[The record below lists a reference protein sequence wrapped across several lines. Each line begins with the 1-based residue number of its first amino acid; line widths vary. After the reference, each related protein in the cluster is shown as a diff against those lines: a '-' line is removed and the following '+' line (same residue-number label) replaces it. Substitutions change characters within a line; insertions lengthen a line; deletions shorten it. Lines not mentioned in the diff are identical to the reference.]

1 MSTSTFLHSPG
12 LSQLSARLGASVPL
26 GLCLPGLCWGP
37 GCPTPV
43 CSTPTDCGPPRPQH
57 QLLWAP
63 YPRLPACSL
72 YQARGPRRRKG
83 FYSFLNLGHGLTE
96 MTARAAKTQGKPK
109 TPAEIEKQ
117 KLTDRERQKGS
128 RQKSVGKPLT
138 PDSSRSLD
146 LSFSLKVSSL
156 GEGLQFLGMVGRT
169 SW

>member
-1 MSTSTFLHSPG
+1 MLFLSLSSKNKAIFHPCPVAGLFLPAPHYEHKHIPALPRAQPAFST
-12 LSQLSARLGASVPL
+12 LGASVPL

-43 CSTPTDCGPPRPQH
+43 CSTPTDCRPPRPQH

-138 PDSSRSLD
+138 PDSS
-146 LSFSLKVSSL
+146 
-156 GEGLQFLGMVGRT
+156 
-169 SW
+169 